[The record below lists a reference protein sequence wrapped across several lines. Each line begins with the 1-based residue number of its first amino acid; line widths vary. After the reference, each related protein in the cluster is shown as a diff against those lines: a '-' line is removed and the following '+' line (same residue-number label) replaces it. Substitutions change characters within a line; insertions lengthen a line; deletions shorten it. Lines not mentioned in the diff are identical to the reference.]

1 MEVGLLEKNRGF
13 ILIDAMISIVI
24 TTIIVLII
32 YSFYFVEIRVDN
44 RIKDNLE
51 ELNWKKIETLQSL
64 NTCIYKEKKDSSLQ
78 EP

>member
-1 MEVGLLEKNRGF
+1 MLEKNRGF

-51 ELNWKKIETLQSL
+51 ELNWKKIETLKSL

>member
-1 MEVGLLEKNRGF
+1 MLEKNRGF

-51 ELNWKKIETLQSL
+51 EINWKKIETLQSL

>member
-1 MEVGLLEKNRGF
+1 MLERNRGF

-64 NTCIYKEKKDSSLQ
+64 NTCIYKEKKDLSLQ